1 MDSQAIMTVSAATL
15 ALVQLLKRAGL
26 PDRLGAVAVLV
37 LAALGVALW
46 AVSRGGMD
54 LHDAWDLF
62 SSWIAV
68 ATSAAG
74 TFGLARALPGAVS
87 ALRPGS
93 SPER

>member
-46 AVSRGGMD
+46 AVSRGGAD
-54 LHDAWDLF
+54 PHDAWELF
-62 SSWIAV
+62 AGWIAV

>member
-26 PDRLGAVAVLV
+26 PDRLGAVAVLA

-46 AVSRGGMD
+46 ALSRGGVTV
-54 LHDAWDLF
+54 HDVWELF
-62 SSWIAV
+62 AGWIAV

-74 TFGLARALPGAVS
+74 TFGLARALPGAVN